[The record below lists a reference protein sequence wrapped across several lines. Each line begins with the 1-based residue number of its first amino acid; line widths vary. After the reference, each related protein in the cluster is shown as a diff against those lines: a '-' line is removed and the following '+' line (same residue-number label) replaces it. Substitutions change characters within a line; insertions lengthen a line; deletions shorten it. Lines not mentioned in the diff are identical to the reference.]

1 MEPPDERADN
11 DEQQQQ
17 VAEEEEEP
25 DPEPGFYPE
34 AIDPDDEARE
44 MHRALVRIG
53 LSPIAAQ
60 EFIMNGITSTEELR
74 TLEIEDLNRLIKQ
87 IHRDNMNG
95 LFIPYKAQQRIYVIR
110 YWTNRQYILGRDYD
124 ATSITRQLAMDW
136 IRHMKDEKEDKDVT
150 KVTAD
155 LIKAPEVFKKD
166 TKWCSW
172 KESVQTYLNA
182 QLGQVQIPLA
192 YIIHEN
198 DEPIQDVA
206 FTTVHEELVQGVVL
220 IGAEFNSNNGKV
232 YDFLQSLTLN
242 GPAWPWINVYQ
253 RARDGRG
260 AWKALIAYYEGDA
273 MKTRTKQECYQAI
286 AKANYQGQRRN
297 YDFSTYV
304 ATHQQAHQDL
314 LRLEEPIPENKKVP
328 DFLAGITDLQCA
340 SIKLNILSN
349 QLFMN
354 DFLQAVYYIASAI
367 DMIQKNAAPTFR

>member
-11 DEQQQQ
+11 DEQQQ

-25 DPEPGFYPE
+25 DPEPGLNPE

-95 LFIPYKAQQRIYVIR
+95 LFIPYKAQQRIYAIR
-110 YWTNRQYILGRDYD
+110 YWTNRQYILGHNYD
-124 ATSITRQLAMDW
+124 AASITRQLSVDW
-136 IRHMKDEKEDKDVT
+136 IRRMKDEKESKDAT
-150 KVTAD
+150 KATAD

-166 TKWCSW
+166 TKWRPW

-182 QLGQVQIPLA
+182 HLGQAQIPLA
-192 YIIHEN
+192 YVIHEN
-198 DEPIQDVA
+198 DKPALDVE
-206 FTTVHEELVQGVVL
+206 FTTVHEELVQGMVL
-220 IGAEFNSNNGKV
+220 FGSEFNANNGKV
-232 YDFLQSLTLN
+232 YNFLQCLTLT
-242 GPAWPWINVYQ
+242 GPAWPWIDVHQ
-253 RARDGRG
+253 RTRNGRG

-286 AKANYQGQRRN
+286 AKANYQGPRRN
-297 YDFSTYV
+297 YDFSTYI
-304 ATHQQAHQDL
+304 A
-314 LRLEEPIPENKKVP
+314 
-328 DFLAGITDLQCA
+328 A
-340 SIKLNILSN
+340 SIPNLRV
-349 QLFMN
+349 F
-354 DFLQAVYYIASAI
+354 
-367 DMIQKNAAPTFR
+367 